1 MIETPKKIILLS
13 DIIDQRLRKEREL
26 EYYQKQLEEIN
37 IKISYLSREL
47 DLTNLIIDMIESEK
61 VIDIQDYMI
70 EKKNDRS

>member
-26 EYYQKQLEEIN
+26 EYYQKQLEEIS

>member
-26 EYYQKQLEEIN
+26 EYYQKQLEEITV
-37 IKISYLSREL
+37 KISYLSREL

-70 EKKNDRS
+70 EKKDDRS

>member
-26 EYYQKQLEEIN
+26 EYYQKQLEEIS
-37 IKISYLSREL
+37 IKISCLSREL

-61 VIDIQDYMI
+61 VIDIQDYMV

>member
-13 DIIDQRLRKEREL
+13 DIIDQRIRKEREL
-26 EYYQKQLEEIN
+26 EYYQKQLEEIS

-61 VIDIQDYMI
+61 VIDIQDYMV

>member
-26 EYYQKQLEEIN
+26 EYYQKQLEEIS

-61 VIDIQDYMI
+61 VIDIQDYMV